1 MPKYED
7 FRKAVLSDDDARE
20 GLGAGNGAGACAGAN
35 VPGKGG
41 LEELAAQVG
50 YLDEKINF
58 LFQVL
63 NELIVQSRKLE
74 KSHEIEPIVDRPD
87 LERKLSV
94 SNVSQVSQA
103 KPSAVRQASPNGK
116 FSVIGP
122 SQQAVTQNYKV
133 KDLSLA
139 DQGRLKIEYAEGH
152 MPVLMKIRKEFE
164 TAKPLRGLRVAAVL
178 HVTKE
183 TAVLMRTL
191 KAGGAD
197 VALAGS
203 NPLSTQDDVAA
214 ALAKDGIKVFAWR
227 GTTNDEYYWCLNKVL
242 DTKPNV
248 TMDDG
253 ADLVSTIHSKRME
266 LMQNV
271 IGGQEETTTGVIRLR
286 AMAADGAL
294 KYPVVAV
301 NDTPTKRMFDNHYG
315 TGQSTL
321 DGIIRSTN
329 VLLAGKNFV
338 VSGYGYC
345 SSGIAKCAAGMGSN
359 VIITEVDPTKA
370 LKATMDG
377 FRVMPILEAARIGD
391 IFVTAT
397 GDKSV
402 IRGEHMILMKD
413 GAILANSGHFN
424 VEISVPD
431 LEKVSVK
438 KRKIR
443 DNVEEFTKKDGK
455 RLYFLAEG
463 RLVNLAAA
471 EGHPSEVMDMSFADQ
486 ALVTKFL
493 AEKGKGLQKRVH
505 EVPEEIDRR
514 VAKLK
519 LESMGVRI
527 DDLTSEQMQYLT
539 SWKEGT

>member
-1 MPKYED
+1 MPEYED
-7 FRKAVLSDDDARE
+7 FNSDVSNGKKACESNGKNSISRNPVDELS
-20 GLGAGNGAGACAGAN
+20 
-35 VPGKGG
+35 VKI
-41 LEELAAQVG
+41 G
-50 YLDEKINF
+50 YLDEKVNF
-58 LFQVL
+58 IFQIL
-63 NELIVQSRKLE
+63 NELIVEGREAE
-74 KSHEIEPIVDRPD
+74 KAHAIEPIVDRPD
-87 LERKLSV
+87 LERKLSIRT
-94 SNVSQVSQA
+94 VSQA
-103 KPSAVRQASPNGK
+103 KISQKPPENGK
-116 FSVIGP
+116 FSVVGP
-122 SQQAVTQNYKV
+122 QPPAASQNFKV
-133 KDLSLA
+133 KDMSLA
-139 DQGRLKIEYAEGH
+139 EQGKLKIEYAEGY
-152 MPVLMKIRKEFE
+152 MPVLMRIRKEFE
-164 TAKPLRGLRVAAVL
+164 ASKPLKGIRVAAVL

-191 KAGGAD
+191 KAAGAD

-214 ALAKDGIKVFAWR
+214 ALAKDGIKVYAWR
-227 GTTNDEYYWCLNKVL
+227 GTNNEEYYWCLNKVL
-242 DTKPNV
+242 DIKPNI

-253 ADLVSTIHSKRME
+253 ADLVSTIHSKRAD
-266 LMQNV
+266 LMHYV
-271 IGGQEETTTGVIRLR
+271 YGGQEETTTGVIRLR

-338 VSGYGYC
+338 VCGYGYC
-345 SSGIAKCAAGMGSN
+345 SSGIAKCAAGMGAN
-359 VIITEVDPTKA
+359 VIVTEVDPTKA

-377 FRVMPILEAARIGD
+377 YRVMPILEAARIGD

-402 IRGEHMILMKD
+402 IREEHMLQMKD

-438 KRKIR
+438 KRTIR
-443 DNVEEFTKKDGK
+443 ENVQEFTKKDGR

-493 AEKGKGLQKRVH
+493 VEKGRGLSKNVH
-505 EVPEEIDRR
+505 DVPEEIDRR

-527 DDLTSEQMQYLT
+527 DDLTIEQKSYLT